1 MILLA
6 GMEVQDVLEELQD
19 PGRVNADTDDDYK
32 VCLQKLNVNF
42 GACAVPAPSRL
53 TTCACTRLQSQIP
66 VSNTNVTTDFI
77 VLKTGRCL
85 LSYSTA
91 WNPSCG
97 SRNNTGHWKK

>member
-1 MILLA
+1 M
-6 GMEVQDVLEELQD
+6 
-19 PGRVNADTDDDYK
+19 NADTGDDYK

-42 GACAVPAPSRL
+42 GACAVPAPSRFDNL
-53 TTCACTRLQSQIP
+53 RLHKVTVTIP